1 MTSPATPLIGCREN
15 RYWSERTS
23 FTGRPT
29 AREAAVEGTSIA
41 FSSLS
46 LLFFLY
52 YCLPSA
58 LCLPCSLSL
67 TAPLPPSSPPLP
79 ESLRPPH
86 SLPPFGPL
94 SFPPLP
100 PPTFV
105 AAVAA
110 RCLCCSRA
118 PGIRRISTRRLE
130 FRAWNE

>member
-29 AREAAVEGTSIA
+29 ARGAAVEGTSIA

-67 TAPLPPSSPPLP
+67 TAPLPYPLPPFTGEFKVPSPPPSLRPALLPSPAASYLRRRRRCSPPLLLSGVWDP
-79 ESLRPPH
+79 SDFH
-86 SLPPFGPL
+86 SK
-94 SFPPLP
+94 
-100 PPTFV
+100 
-105 AAVAA
+105 A
-110 RCLCCSRA
+110 
-118 PGIRRISTRRLE
+118 
-130 FRAWNE
+130 